1 MTVRTDILPEELTR
15 EQEIIVERQLDTFAR
30 SLKLED
36 RSMFLPMGERMRQ
49 PKAARDIEG
58 LYELIDAVLQDK
70 QNAEGIVSEQQLEF
84 TEEYPTDDL
93 RIERIT
99 FSLQHRQPGSISG
112 GKPYNSDVQE
122 LKPHV
127 RDISPDPNNAGYMLV
142 TTGQKFE
149 SRIVL
154 TCWAKTNKRA
164 NYRARWLEDTL
175 REYNWFVRYQ
185 GIEEF
190 LFMEQQEDL
199 LLELDGKANTL
210 KGRPLIYYARTER
223 LGHVSEPTLRRLVL
237 RYGIGELTDNE

>member
-1 MTVRTDILPEELTR
+1 MTVRTDILPETLTE
-15 EQEIIVERQLDTFAR
+15 EQQMTVERILDVFAR
-30 SLKLED
+30 KLKLED
-36 RSMFLPMGERMRQ
+36 RSMFLPAGERMRQ

-58 LYELIDAVLQDK
+58 LYGLIDAALQDK
-70 QNAEGIVSEQQLEF
+70 QNSEGVVSDQQIEF
-84 TEEYPTDDL
+84 TEEYPVDDL
-93 RIERIT
+93 RVERVT

-112 GKPYNSDVQE
+112 GKPYNSDVLE

-127 RDISPDPNNAGYMLV
+127 RNISNDPHNVGYALI

-149 SRIVL
+149 NRIIL

-175 REYNWFVRYQ
+175 REYNWFIRYQ

-190 LFMEQQEDL
+190 IFMEQQEDL

-210 KGRPLIYYARTER
+210 KGRPLIYYVRTER
-223 LGHVSEPTLRRLVL
+223 LGHVSEPTIRRLVL
-237 RYGIGELTDNE
+237 RYGIGELTNNE